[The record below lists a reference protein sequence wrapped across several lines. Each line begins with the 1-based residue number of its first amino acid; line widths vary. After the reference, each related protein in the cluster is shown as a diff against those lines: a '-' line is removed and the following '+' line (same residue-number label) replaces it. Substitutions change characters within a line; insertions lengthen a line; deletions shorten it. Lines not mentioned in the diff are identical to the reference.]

1 MKYSQSFLMC
11 INSGHKYGDQ
21 KYLIVKGL
29 NKEEITRLNLDR
41 FCDVMQRLLFLHPLL
56 LLVLKTFIWVFA
68 PTTIPGDK
76 LE

>member
-1 MKYSQSFLMC
+1 MRT
-11 INSGHKYGDQ
+11 SGIRTSEDRTSGGPPV
-21 KYLIVKGL
+21 VKGL

>member
-1 MKYSQSFLMC
+1 MC
-11 INSGHKYGDQ
+11 INSGHKHAYQ
-21 KYLIVKGL
+21 KYLIVKGLKLL
-29 NKEEITRLNLDR
+29 NKEEITRLNLDW
-41 FCDVMQRLLFLHPLL
+41 FCDAMQRLLFLHPLL